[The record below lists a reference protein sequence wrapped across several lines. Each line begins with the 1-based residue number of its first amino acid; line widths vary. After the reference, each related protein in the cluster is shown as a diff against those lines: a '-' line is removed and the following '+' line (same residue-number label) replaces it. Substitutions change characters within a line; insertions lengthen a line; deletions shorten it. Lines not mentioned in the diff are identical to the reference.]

1 MKWIERA
8 VRTELGEGAGNEM
21 LDVPVGAAL
30 AEALAYTPTVST
42 LTPAAPSQTFG
53 LSPREMEVLRLMA
66 DGLSNRQVADA
77 LYVSLRTVATHV
89 TSVLTKL
96 DLPSR
101 TAAVAFAIR
110 NGLA

>member
-1 MKWIERA
+1 MYLSER
-8 VRTELGEGAGNEM
+8 RWQRHL
-21 LDVPVGAAL
+21 L
-30 AEALAYTPTVST
+30 T
-42 LTPAAPSQTFG
+42 LRPRQHWLPAAPSQTFG